1 MIPRRFFWILD
12 FTMVAFAFCLAYT
25 LWPEFRPILNGM
37 RFQWLSGALQ
47 PQTIVGTLPPFHSM
61 AWILVLAGIAAVI
74 ALEIGEAYR
83 PLLQQS
89 RARVV
94 ITSVVAPIAAGGV
107 ITLVLFFEKT
117 SSWSRFFLISFM
129 VLAAI
134 LLTLF
139 RMSLRQY
146 FHRRRAA
153 GFYTK

>member
-1 MIPRRFFWILD
+1 
-12 FTMVAFAFCLAYT
+12 
-25 LWPEFRPILNGM
+25 LWPEFRPFLNGIGYD
-37 RFQWLSGALQ
+37 WLPDALR
-47 PQTIVGTLPPFHSM
+47 PQTMVGMLPPFHSL

-74 ALEIGEAYR
+74 VLEIGEAYR

-94 ITSVVAPIAAGGV
+94 VTSIVAPIAAGGV

-129 VLAAI
+129 TLGAV

-139 RMSLRQY
+139 RMSLRQCV
-146 FHRRRAA
+146 HARPAA
-153 GFYTK
+153 GFYRQHILIAGPRGV